1 MLEILKC
8 EVKKMLV
15 LCYEKCST
23 CKSAIKWL
31 GQHGLDYEV
40 RDIKGENPNYEELKQ
55 WYKKSGFPI
64 KRFFNTSGL
73 SYRGLNLKDKL
84 NTMNDEEKLQLL
96 ATDGMLVKRPLV
108 VSENGILL
116 GFKEEEWKQ
125 KFSG

>member
-1 MLEILKC
+1 
-8 EVKKMLV
+8 MLV

-84 NTMNDEEKLQLL
+84 NTMNDDEKLQLL